1 MYPGM
6 CDDRVGCGAAG
17 LSGESNRRLE
27 MAIEIPVS
35 IRTNSS
41 ITTCSSYGPG

>member
-27 MAIEIPVS
+27 LAIEIQS
-35 IRTNSS
+35 LQYNEL
-41 ITTCSSYGPG
+41 